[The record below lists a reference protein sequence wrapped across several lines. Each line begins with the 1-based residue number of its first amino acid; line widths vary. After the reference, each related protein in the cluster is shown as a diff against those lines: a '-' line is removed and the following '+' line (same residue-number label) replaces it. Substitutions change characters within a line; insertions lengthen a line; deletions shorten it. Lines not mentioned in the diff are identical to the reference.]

1 MNATYS
7 LSTSFSVVTVLS
19 LPENTQPVAAPTPRR
34 SASVR

>member
-19 LPENTQPVAAPTPRR
+19 LPENTHPTAAPVPRR
-34 SASVR
+34 WPSVR